1 MSGKNIMRKQEK
13 NLRVKYSNF
22 QTNMNFNEWAQ
33 TYQVSTLVPEQFGRL
48 ERRLDKCNEH
58 TKRVMIT
65 SMYENDVSVPIGKR
79 ILSSIKQ
86 LINKNTCQ
94 EKTS

>member
-1 MSGKNIMRKQEK
+1 MSGKNIMRNQEK

-22 QTNMNFNEWAQ
+22 QTEMTFNEWAQ
-33 TYQVSTLVPEQFGRL
+33 TYQVSTLVPERF
-48 ERRLDKCNEH
+48 EKYHKKLDNFNEH
-58 TKRVMIT
+58 EKRGMVASI
-65 SMYENDVSVPIGKR
+65 YEDDIIDSIGKR

-86 LINKNTCQ
+86 LIKKEECQ

>member
-1 MSGKNIMRKQEK
+1 MSGKNIMKQQK
-13 NLRVKYSNF
+13 KLRVKYSNF
-22 QTNMNFNEWAQ
+22 QTNMTFNEWAQ
-33 TYQVSTLVPEQFGRL
+33 TFKVSTLVPEQFGKWDG
-48 ERRLDKCNEH
+48 RLDKCNEY

-65 SMYENDVSVPIGKR
+65 SMYENDVSVPISKR

>member
-1 MSGKNIMRKQEK
+1 MKQQK
-13 NLRVKYSNF
+13 KLRVKYSNF
-22 QTNMNFNEWAQ
+22 QTNMTFNEWAQ
-33 TYQVSTLVPEQFGRL
+33 TFKVSTLVPEQFGKWDS
-48 ERRLDKCNEH
+48 RLDKCNEY

-65 SMYENDVSVPIGKR
+65 SMYENDVSVPISKR

>member
-1 MSGKNIMRKQEK
+1 MKQQKNK
-13 NLRVKYSNF
+13 LRVKYSNF

-33 TYQVSTLVPEQFGRL
+33 TYQVSTLVPEQFGKL
-48 ERRLDKCNEH
+48 ERRLDKCDEY

-65 SMYENDVSVPIGKR
+65 SVYDNDVTIPISQR

-86 LINKNTCQ
+86 LINKNRCQ
-94 EKTS
+94 EKTD

>member
-1 MSGKNIMRKQEK
+1 MKQQENK
-13 NLRVKYSNF
+13 LRVKYSNF

-33 TYQVSTLVPEQFGRL
+33 TFKVSTLVPEQF
-48 ERRLDKCNEH
+48 EQWDKKLDKFNEH
-58 TKRVMIT
+58 EKRMMI
-65 SMYENDVSVPIGKR
+65 SSLYDNDVSVPISKR

-86 LINKNTCQ
+86 LINKERCQ

>member
-1 MSGKNIMRKQEK
+1 MKQQENK
-13 NLRVKYSNF
+13 LRVKYSNF

-33 TYQVSTLVPEQFGRL
+33 TFKVSTLVPEQF
-48 ERRLDKCNEH
+48 EQWDKKLDKFNEH
-58 TKRVMIT
+58 EKRMMI
-65 SMYENDVSVPIGKR
+65 SSLYDNDVSVPISKR

-86 LINKNTCQ
+86 LLNKKECL

>member
-1 MSGKNIMRKQEK
+1 MKQQKNK
-13 NLRVKYSNF
+13 LRVKYSNF

-33 TYQVSTLVPEQFGRL
+33 TFQVSTLVPKQFGKL

-58 TKRVMIT
+58 EKRMMI
-65 SMYENDVSVPIGKR
+65 SSVYDNDVTISISQR

-86 LINKNTCQ
+86 LINKNRCQ
-94 EKTS
+94 EKTD

>member
-1 MSGKNIMRKQEK
+1 MKQQENK
-13 NLRVKYSNF
+13 LRVKYSNF

-33 TYQVSTLVPEQFGRL
+33 TFKVSTLVPEQF
-48 ERRLDKCNEH
+48 EQWDKKLDKFNEH
-58 TKRVMIT
+58 EKRMMI
-65 SMYENDVSVPIGKR
+65 SSLYDNDVTIPISKR

-86 LINKNTCQ
+86 LINKERCQ

>member
-1 MSGKNIMRKQEK
+1 MIQQKN

-22 QTNMNFNEWAQ
+22 QTKMNFNEWAQ
-33 TYQVSTLVPEQFGRL
+33 TFKVSTLVPEQFDRWDS
-48 ERRLDKCNEH
+48 RLDKCDEH

-65 SMYENDVSVPIGKR
+65 SMYDNDVAVPISKR

-86 LINKNTCQ
+86 LINKHRCQ